1 MRRVRK
7 VKRGRWLSLLV
18 AAFIGYLLGGWHTA
32 GSHSPDL
39 SASQNVALRF
49 PEADAE
55 AAAVDAADET
65 STGTTS
71 NTALKQARLA
81 LLSPLPMAPV
91 SAVAPSPPAPAS
103 ETVASLPPAEV
114 APMPRPVPAAVPR
127 SEAQSGAVPLLHA
140 VPKLPTAATAEQ
152 HVSRPEFLL
161 NDVQIASIKQRL
173 HLSPDQDRMW
183 PAVEAALRNV
193 AYAKTHYARR
203 HGPVEGAGGVAS
215 LDSNSAEVQ
224 GLKSAAIPL
233 IMSFSDQQKSEVRSL
248 AHVMGLDK
256 LAAEF

>member
-55 AAAVDAADET
+55 AGIVVAADEP
-65 STGTTS
+65 TGTTS
-71 NTALKQARLA
+71 NAAFKQARLA
-81 LLSPLPMAPV
+81 LLSPQPMAPV
-91 SAVAPSPPAPAS
+91 LAAVPSPPTPAT
-103 ETVASLPPAEV
+103 ETVASLPITEV
-114 APMPRPVPAAVPR
+114 APIPRPVAAAVPQR
-127 SEAQSGAVPLLHA
+127 TEARPAPIALPHAAPKPPSAAGAD
-140 VPKLPTAATAEQ
+140 Q
-152 HVSRPEFLL
+152 HVSRSGFLL
-161 NDVQIASIKQRL
+161 NDAQIASIRQRL
-173 HLSPDQDRMW
+173 HLSPDQERLW
-183 PAVEAALRNV
+183 PAVEAALRNI
-193 AYAKTHYARR
+193 AYAKSHYARHR
-203 HGPVEGAGGVAS
+203 SPAENTRVAA
-215 LDSNSAEVQ
+215 LDADSAEVQ

-233 IMSFSDQQKSEVRSL
+233 IMSFSDQQKNEVRSL
-248 AHVMGLDK
+248 AHVMGLDR